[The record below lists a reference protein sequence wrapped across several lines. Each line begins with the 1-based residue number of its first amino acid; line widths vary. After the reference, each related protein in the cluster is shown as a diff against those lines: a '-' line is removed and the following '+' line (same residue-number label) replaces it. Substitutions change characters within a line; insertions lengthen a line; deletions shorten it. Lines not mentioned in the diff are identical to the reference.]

1 MSTRLGWASFFIALF
16 IFKENGNHKNNML
29 DINVS
34 KVNYRYIY
42 CICASQYCMF
52 VFEVALTFLK
62 QYKFM
67 CHEEV

>member
-34 KVNYRYIY
+34 KVNYIGISTVY
-42 CICASQYCMF
+42 
-52 VFEVALTFLK
+52 VFSVLYVCF
-62 QYKFM
+62 
-67 CHEEV
+67 